1 MQKVTPPNPKIWYC
15 DNPAYLNNYPWFLCN
30 IMGTF
35 WYLRFC
41 PFSDPLE
48 LQHLTFPKPQKLI
61 SSCLCLLEYTYKISL
76 WSDEYFLSYR
86 SELNFDVN
94 CSSGHAPW
102 PFELLKKV
110 STSHYTYQLH
120 IQTIFTWDNAKVLKR
135 AWQTTTTTTTTD
147 AAAHLLCS
155 QWTDGPWLQKIGV
168 KSRQ

>member
-94 CSSGHAPW
+94 CTADHALW
-102 PFELLKKV
+102 PFDLKK
-110 STSHYTYQLH
+110 LH
-120 IQTIFTWDNAKVLKR
+120 LQALKHDNYICKPQCPSITGRPLKVRDRQTDNELVGAGHGSSLMQPLDRGSMAAKNNSL
-135 AWQTTTTTTTTD
+135 
-147 AAAHLLCS
+147 
-155 QWTDGPWLQKIGV
+155 
-168 KSRQ
+168 

>member
-1 MQKVTPPNPKIWYC
+1 
-15 DNPAYLNNYPWFLCN
+15 
-30 IMGTF
+30 MGTF

-41 PFSDPLE
+41 QFSDPLE

-102 PFELLKKV
+102 PFELLKKFLQAIILTNYI
-110 STSHYTYQLH
+110 SQRFLTEIMRKSWKRRDRQQQRRRRRRR
-120 IQTIFTWDNAKVLKR
+120 QTPRPISY
-135 AWQTTTTTTTTD
+135 
-147 AAAHLLCS
+147 AANGLMVHGTELMLPNSKIPFCEHLVYLNN
-155 QWTDGPWLQKIGV
+155 PI
-168 KSRQ
+168 